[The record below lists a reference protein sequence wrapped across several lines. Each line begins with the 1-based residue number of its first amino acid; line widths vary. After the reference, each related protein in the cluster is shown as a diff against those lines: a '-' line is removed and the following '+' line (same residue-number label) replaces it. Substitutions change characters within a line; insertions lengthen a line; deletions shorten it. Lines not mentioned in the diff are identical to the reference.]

1 MPNRRRL
8 LGSGLRRLGVTVKR
22 TPLAPGVYVSFAN
35 NTPTVCCGLRP
46 VAVAVAETV
55 TIVVLHFPGQGRA
68 FLAWRHADSR
78 RKQSGN
84 VTEAGR

>member
-1 MPNRRRL
+1 MFLRAKASRVIFTLLTCSLVLMSEVVRASNITLQGSFTLRDQRR
-8 LGSGLRRLGVTVKR
+8 S
-22 TPLAPGVYVSFAN
+22 SF
-35 NTPTVCCGLRP
+35 
-46 VAVAVAETV
+46 
-55 TIVVLHFPGQGRA
+55 HQGRA